1 MRRVAIVVKY
11 FPPYPRISGIVGYL
25 SVLAR
30 RLAASGIDVHVVT
43 AAEHAG
49 DVAIIQWDGC
59 VVHRVSGAFPIRA
72 GREVRRIRPD
82 ATIVVN
88 GIYELARAAVYW
100 GAFDAA
106 SLGAGGRRWF
116 FQATNVERPPPL
128 ALRTALRRYDGVL
141 AASDK
146 IRSQFADAVPGV
158 VPLLPAVD
166 LEQLATVTRESMRA
180 RARVGFVNHVNRVK
194 GADLALAAMERLA
207 AESAE
212 SGQAGAVDFV
222 VAGTGELLAELQAR
236 HRSERIE
243 WRGFLEE
250 RERLALIA
258 SCDVMLLP
266 FRTDVSVLG
275 VSQTVL
281 EVQALGNIAIG
292 TATAAITPAITDG
305 VDGLLV
311 AGESVEALVAAA
323 RSVLDDA
330 AGRAVIGAA
339 ARERIG
345 REFAIADRVAQLRAL
360 FG

>member
-1 MRRVAIVVKY
+1 MPRVAIVVKY

-49 DVAIIQWDGC
+49 DAAIIRWDGC
-59 VVHRVSGAFPIRA
+59 VVHRVTGPFPLRA
-72 GREVRRIRPD
+72 GRELRRIRPD

-116 FQATNVERPPPL
+116 FQATNVEGPPPR
-128 ALRTALRRYDGVL
+128 ALRAVLRRYDGVL

-146 IRSQFADAVPGV
+146 IQSQFAGAVGNV
-158 VPLLPAVD
+158 APLLPAVD
-166 LEQLATVTRESMRA
+166 CEQLAAVTREPSTA
-180 RARVGFVNHVNRVK
+180 RTRVGFVNHVNRVK
-194 GADLALAAMERLA
+194 GADLALAAMDRLA
-207 AESAE
+207 GE
-212 SGQAGAVDFV
+212 SGEVDFV
-222 VAGTGELLAELQAR
+222 VAGTGELLAELRAN
-236 HRSERIE
+236 HSSERIE

-281 EVQALGNIAIG
+281 EVQALGNIVVG

-311 AGESVEALVAAA
+311 AGESADALVAAT

-330 AGRAVIGAA
+330 ARRAAIGAA

-345 REFAIADRVAQLRAL
+345 REFAIDDRVAQLRAL
-360 FG
+360 FA